1 MNKIQKLNNRTL
13 ALGINHLKKVDSD
26 FKTILRDRDDQINT
40 FKKTGGF
47 EGLISLIVEQQLSVA
62 SAKAIFSRVKLIC
75 GDFEATTFLRISE
88 EELKAT
94 GLSRQK
100 VTYCRNVAEAVVNKT
115 LDFKKLEKMAD
126 QEVVA
131 KLVQIKGIGEW
142 TAQCYLM
149 ACMKR
154 LDAWPSSD
162 LGLIVAIQ
170 KIKKIKE
177 RPKSLTIEKIAEPWK
192 PYRSIAA
199 LLLWSTY
206 DKD

>member
-1 MNKIQKLNNRTL
+1 MSKIQKLNNKTL
-13 ALGINHLKKVDSD
+13 ALGINHLKNVDSD
-26 FKTILRDRDDQINT
+26 FKAILRDRDDQINT

-100 VTYCRNVAEAVVNKT
+100 VNYCRNVAEAVVNKT

-154 LDAWPSSD
+154 LDAWPSAD

>member
-40 FKKTGGF
+40 FKKTGGL

-75 GDFEATTFLRISE
+75 GDFEATTFLRINE

-100 VTYCRNVAEAVVNKT
+100 VNYCRNVAEAVVNKT

-126 QEVVA
+126 QEVVEI
-131 KLVQIKGIGEW
+131 LVKIKGIGEW

>member
-1 MNKIQKLNNRTL
+1 MNKIQKLNSRTL
-13 ALGINHLKKVDSD
+13 ALGIKHLKKVDSD
-26 FKTILRDRDDQINT
+26 FTKIIRARDDQIKT
-40 FKKTGGF
+40 FKKIEGF

-62 SAKAIFSRVKLIC
+62 SAKAIFNRVKLLC
-75 GDFEATTFLRISE
+75 GDFEATSFLQINE
-88 EELKAT
+88 DELKGT

-100 VTYCRNVAEAVVNKT
+100 VLYCRNVAKAVVNKT
-115 LDFKKLEKMAD
+115 LDFKKLEKMPD
-126 QEVVA
+126 KEVVEI
-131 KLVQIKGIGEW
+131 LVKIKGIGEW

-177 RPKSLTIEKIAEPWK
+177 RPKSLTIEKMAEPWK

>member
-1 MNKIQKLNNRTL
+1 M
-13 ALGINHLKKVDSD
+13 
-26 FKTILRDRDDQINT
+26 
-40 FKKTGGF
+40 
-47 EGLISLIVEQQLSVA
+47 
-62 SAKAIFSRVKLIC
+62 
-75 GDFEATTFLRISE
+75 
-88 EELKAT
+88 
-94 GLSRQK
+94 
-100 VTYCRNVAEAVVNKT
+100 VNKT
-115 LDFKKLEKMAD
+115 LDFKKLEKMPD
-126 QEVVA
+126 KEVVEI
-131 KLVQIKGIGEW
+131 LVKIKGIGEW

-177 RPKSLTIEKIAEPWK
+177 RPKSLTIEKMAEPWK

>member
-1 MNKIQKLNNRTL
+1 MNKIQKLNSRTL
-13 ALGINHLKKVDSD
+13 ALGIKHLTKVDSD
-26 FKTILRDRDDQINT
+26 FTKIIRARDDQIKT
-40 FKKTGGF
+40 FKKIEGF

-62 SAKAIFSRVKLIC
+62 SAKAIFNRVKLLC
-75 GDFEATTFLRISE
+75 GDFEATSFLQINE
-88 EELKAT
+88 DELKGT

-100 VTYCRNVAEAVVNKT
+100 VLYCRNVAKAVVNKT
-115 LDFKKLEKMAD
+115 LDFKKLEKMPD
-126 QEVVA
+126 KEVVEI
-131 KLVQIKGIGEW
+131 LVKIKGIGEW

-177 RPKSLTIEKIAEPWK
+177 RPKSLTIEKMAEPWK

>member
-100 VTYCRNVAEAVVNKT
+100 VLGIKSLEAVVNKT

>member
-1 MNKIQKLNNRTL
+1 MNKIQKLNSRTL
-13 ALGINHLKKVDSD
+13 ALGIKHLKKVDSD
-26 FKTILRDRDDQINT
+26 FTKILRARDDQIKT
-40 FKKTGGF
+40 FKKIEGF

-62 SAKAIFSRVKLIC
+62 SAKAIFNRVKLLC
-75 GDFEATTFLRISE
+75 GDFEATSFLQINE
-88 EELKAT
+88 DELKGT

-100 VTYCRNVAEAVVNKT
+100 VLYCRNVAKAVVNKT
-115 LDFKKLEKMAD
+115 LDFKKLEKMPD
-126 QEVVA
+126 KEVVEILI
-131 KLVQIKGIGEW
+131 KIKGIGEW

-177 RPKSLTIEKIAEPWK
+177 RPKSLTIEKMAEPWK

-206 DKD
+206 DKN

>member
-1 MNKIQKLNNRTL
+1 MSKIQKLNNRTL
-13 ALGINHLKKVDSD
+13 ALGIKHLKKVDSD
-26 FKTILRDRDDQINT
+26 FKKILRDRNDQINS

-62 SAKAIFSRVKLIC
+62 SAKAIFSRVKLVC
-75 GDFEATTFLRISE
+75 GDFEASSFLKIKE
-88 EELKAT
+88 GELKAT

-100 VTYCRNVAEAVVNKT
+100 VTYCRNVAEAVINKT
-115 LDFKKLEKMAD
+115 LDFKKLEKMSD
-126 QEVVA
+126 QEVVEM
-131 KLVQIKGIGEW
+131 LVKIKGIGEW

-170 KIKKIKE
+170 KIKKINE
-177 RPKSLTIEKIAEPWK
+177 RPKSLTIEKMAEPWK
-192 PYRSIAA
+192 PFRSIAA

>member
-1 MNKIQKLNNRTL
+1 MSKIQKLNNRTL

>member
-154 LDAWPSSD
+154 LDAWPSAD

-177 RPKSLTIEKIAEPWK
+177 RPKSLTIEKMAEPWK

>member
-1 MNKIQKLNNRTL
+1 MSKIQKLNNRTL
-13 ALGINHLKKVDSD
+13 ALGIKHLKKVDSD
-26 FKTILRDRDDQINT
+26 FKEILRDRNDQINS

-62 SAKAIFSRVKLIC
+62 SAKAIFSRVKLVC
-75 GDFEATTFLRISE
+75 GDFEASSFLKIKE

-100 VTYCRNVAEAVVNKT
+100 VTYCRNVAEAVINKT
-115 LDFKKLEKMAD
+115 LDFKKLEKMSD
-126 QEVVA
+126 QEVVEI
-131 KLVQIKGIGEW
+131 LVKIKGIGEW

-170 KIKKIKE
+170 KIKKISE
-177 RPKSLTIEKIAEPWK
+177 RPKSLTIEKMAEPWK

>member
-1 MNKIQKLNNRTL
+1 MSKIQKLNNKTL
-13 ALGINHLKKVDSD
+13 ALGIKHLKKVDSD
-26 FKTILRDRDDQINT
+26 FKAILRDRNDQINS
-40 FKKTGGF
+40 FQKTGGF

-75 GDFEATTFLRISE
+75 GDFEASSFLKIKE
-88 EELKAT
+88 EKLKAT

-100 VTYCRNVAEAVVNKT
+100 VTYCRNVAEAVINKT
-115 LDFKKLEKMAD
+115 LDFKKLEKMSD
-126 QEVVA
+126 QEVVEM
-131 KLVQIKGIGEW
+131 LVKIKGIGEW

-154 LDAWPSSD
+154 MDAWPSSD

-177 RPKSLTIEKIAEPWK
+177 RPKSLTIEKMAEPWK

>member
-1 MNKIQKLNNRTL
+1 MSKIQKLNNRTL
-13 ALGINHLKKVDSD
+13 ALGIKHLKKVDSD
-26 FKTILRDRDDQINT
+26 FKEILKDRNDQINS

-62 SAKAIFSRVKLIC
+62 SAKAIFSRVKLVC
-75 GDFEATTFLRISE
+75 GDFEASSFLKIKE

-100 VTYCRNVAEAVVNKT
+100 VTYCRNVAEAVINKT
-115 LDFKKLEKMAD
+115 LDFKKLEKMSD
-126 QEVVA
+126 QEVVEM
-131 KLVQIKGIGEW
+131 LVKIKGIGEW

-170 KIKKIKE
+170 KIKKINE
-177 RPKSLTIEKIAEPWK
+177 RPKSLTIEKMAEPWK

>member
-1 MNKIQKLNNRTL
+1 MSKIQKLNNKTL
-13 ALGINHLKKVDSD
+13 ALGIKHLKKVDSD
-26 FKTILRDRDDQINT
+26 FKEILRDRNDQINS

-62 SAKAIFSRVKLIC
+62 SAKAIFSRVKLVC
-75 GDFEATTFLRISE
+75 GDFEASSFLKIKE

-100 VTYCRNVAEAVVNKT
+100 VTYCRNVAEAVINKT
-115 LDFKKLEKMAD
+115 LDFKKLEKMSD
-126 QEVVA
+126 QEVVEM
-131 KLVQIKGIGEW
+131 LVKIKGIGEW

-170 KIKKIKE
+170 KIKKINE
-177 RPKSLTIEKIAEPWK
+177 RPKSLTIEKMAEPWK

>member
-1 MNKIQKLNNRTL
+1 MSKIQKLNNRTL
-13 ALGINHLKKVDSD
+13 ALGIKHLKKVDSD
-26 FKTILRDRDDQINT
+26 FKEILRDRNDQINS

-62 SAKAIFSRVKLIC
+62 SAKAIFSRVKLVC
-75 GDFEATTFLRISE
+75 GDFEASSFLKIKE

-100 VTYCRNVAEAVVNKT
+100 VAYCRIVAEAVINKT
-115 LDFKKLEKMAD
+115 LDFKKLEKMSD
-126 QEVVA
+126 QEVVEM
-131 KLVQIKGIGEW
+131 LVKIKGIGEW

-170 KIKKIKE
+170 KIKKINE
-177 RPKSLTIEKIAEPWK
+177 RPKSLTIEKMAEPWK

>member
-1 MNKIQKLNNRTL
+1 MSKIQKLNNRTL
-13 ALGINHLKKVDSD
+13 ALGIKHLKKVDSD
-26 FKTILRDRDDQINT
+26 FKEILRDRNDQINS

-62 SAKAIFSRVKLIC
+62 SAKAIFSRVKLVC
-75 GDFEATTFLRISE
+75 GDFEASSFLKIKE

-100 VTYCRNVAEAVVNKT
+100 VTYCRNVAEAVINKT
-115 LDFKKLEKMAD
+115 LDFKKLEKMSD
-126 QEVVA
+126 QEVVEM
-131 KLVQIKGIGEW
+131 LVKIKGIGEW

-170 KIKKIKE
+170 KIKKINE
-177 RPKSLTIEKIAEPWK
+177 RPKSLTIEKMAAPWK

>member
-1 MNKIQKLNNRTL
+1 MSKIQKLNNRTL
-13 ALGINHLKKVDSD
+13 ALGIKHLKKVDSD
-26 FKTILRDRDDQINT
+26 FKEILRDRNDQINS

-62 SAKAIFSRVKLIC
+62 SAKAIFSRVKLVC
-75 GDFEATTFLRISE
+75 GDFEASSFLKIKE

-100 VTYCRNVAEAVVNKT
+100 VTYCRNVAEAVINKT
-115 LDFKKLEKMAD
+115 LDFKKLEKISD
-126 QEVVA
+126 QEVVEM
-131 KLVQIKGIGEW
+131 LVKIKGIGEW

-170 KIKKIKE
+170 KIKKINE
-177 RPKSLTIEKIAEPWK
+177 RPKSLTIEKMAEPWK

>member
-1 MNKIQKLNNRTL
+1 MNKIQKLNSRTL
-13 ALGINHLKKVDSD
+13 ALGIKHLKKVDSD
-26 FKTILRDRDDQINT
+26 FTKILRARDDQINT
-40 FKKTGGF
+40 FKKIEGF

-62 SAKAIFSRVKLIC
+62 SAKAIFNRVKLLC
-75 GDFEATTFLRISE
+75 GDFEATSFLQINE
-88 EELKAT
+88 DELKGT

-100 VTYCRNVAEAVVNKT
+100 VLYCRNVAKAVVNKT
-115 LDFKKLEKMAD
+115 LDFKKLEKMPD
-126 QEVVA
+126 KEVVEILI
-131 KLVQIKGIGEW
+131 KIKGIGEW

-177 RPKSLTIEKIAEPWK
+177 RPKSLTIEKMAEPWK

-206 DKD
+206 DKN

>member
-1 MNKIQKLNNRTL
+1 MSKIQKLNNRTL

-177 RPKSLTIEKIAEPWK
+177 RPKSLTIEKMAEPWK

>member
-1 MNKIQKLNNRTL
+1 MSKIQKLNNRTL
-13 ALGINHLKKVDSD
+13 ALGIKHLKKVDSD
-26 FKTILRDRDDQINT
+26 FKEILRDRNDQINS

-62 SAKAIFSRVKLIC
+62 SAKAIFSRVKLVC
-75 GDFEATTFLRISE
+75 GDFEASSFLKIKE

-100 VTYCRNVAEAVVNKT
+100 VTYCRNVAKAVINKT
-115 LDFKKLEKMAD
+115 LDFKKLEKMSD
-126 QEVVA
+126 QEVVEM
-131 KLVQIKGIGEW
+131 LVKIKGIGEW

-170 KIKKIKE
+170 KIKKINE
-177 RPKSLTIEKIAEPWK
+177 RPKSLTIEKMAEPWK

>member
-1 MNKIQKLNNRTL
+1 MSKIQKLNNRTL
-13 ALGINHLKKVDSD
+13 ALGIKHLKKVDSD
-26 FKTILRDRDDQINT
+26 FKEILRDRNDQINS
-40 FKKTGGF
+40 FKKKEGF

-62 SAKAIFSRVKLIC
+62 SAKAIFSRVKLVC
-75 GDFEATTFLRISE
+75 GDFEASSFLKIKE
-88 EELKAT
+88 DELKAT

-100 VTYCRNVAEAVVNKT
+100 VTYCRNVAEAVINKT
-115 LDFKKLEKMAD
+115 LDFKKLEKMSD
-126 QEVVA
+126 QEVVEM
-131 KLVQIKGIGEW
+131 LVKIKGIGEW

-170 KIKKIKE
+170 NIKKINE
-177 RPKSLTIEKIAEPWK
+177 RPKSLTIEKMAEPWK

>member
-1 MNKIQKLNNRTL
+1 MSKIQKLNNRTL
-13 ALGINHLKKVDSD
+13 ALGIKHLKKVDSD
-26 FKTILRDRDDQINT
+26 FKEILKDRNDQINS

-62 SAKAIFSRVKLIC
+62 SAKAIFSRVKLVC
-75 GDFEATTFLRISE
+75 GDFEASSFLKIKE
-88 EELKAT
+88 DELKAT

-100 VTYCRNVAEAVVNKT
+100 VTYCRNVAEAVINKT
-115 LDFKKLEKMAD
+115 LDFKKLEKMSD
-126 QEVVA
+126 QEVVEM
-131 KLVQIKGIGEW
+131 LVKIKGIGEW

-170 KIKKIKE
+170 KIKKINE
-177 RPKSLTIEKIAEPWK
+177 RPKSLTIEKMAEPWK

>member
-1 MNKIQKLNNRTL
+1 MSKIQKLNNRTL
-13 ALGINHLKKVDSD
+13 ALGIKHLKKVDSD
-26 FKTILRDRDDQINT
+26 FKEILRDRNDQINS

-62 SAKAIFSRVKLIC
+62 SAKAIFSRVKLVC
-75 GDFEATTFLRISE
+75 GDFEASSFLKIKD

-100 VTYCRNVAEAVVNKT
+100 VTYCRNVAEAVINKT
-115 LDFKKLEKMAD
+115 LDFKKLEKMSD
-126 QEVVA
+126 QEVVEM
-131 KLVQIKGIGEW
+131 LVKIKGIGEW

-170 KIKKIKE
+170 KIKKINE
-177 RPKSLTIEKIAEPWK
+177 RPKSLTIEKMAEPWK

>member
-1 MNKIQKLNNRTL
+1 MNKIQKLNSRTL
-13 ALGINHLKKVDSD
+13 ALGIKHLKKVDSD
-26 FKTILRDRDDQINT
+26 FTKILRARDDQIKT
-40 FKKTGGF
+40 FKKIEGF

-62 SAKAIFSRVKLIC
+62 SAKAIFNRVKLLC
-75 GDFEATTFLRISE
+75 GDFEATSFLQINE
-88 EELKAT
+88 DELKGT

-100 VTYCRNVAEAVVNKT
+100 VLYCRNVAKAVVNKT
-115 LDFKKLEKMAD
+115 LDFKKLEKMPD
-126 QEVVA
+126 KEVVEI
-131 KLVQIKGIGEW
+131 LVKIKGIGEW

-177 RPKSLTIEKIAEPWK
+177 RPKSLTIEKMAEPWK

>member
-75 GDFEATTFLRISE
+75 GDFEVTTFLRISE

-154 LDAWPSSD
+154 LDAWPSAD

>member
-1 MNKIQKLNNRTL
+1 MSKIQKLNNRTL
-13 ALGINHLKKVDSD
+13 ALGIKHLKKVDSN
-26 FKTILRDRDDQINT
+26 FKEILRDRNDQINS

-62 SAKAIFSRVKLIC
+62 SAKAIFRRVKLVC
-75 GDFEATTFLRISE
+75 GDFEASSFLKIKE

-100 VTYCRNVAEAVVNKT
+100 VTYCRNIAEAVINKT
-115 LDFKKLEKMAD
+115 LDFKKLEKMPD
-126 QEVVA
+126 REVIEM
-131 KLVQIKGIGEW
+131 LVKIKGIGEW

-199 LLLWSTY
+199 LLLWSAY

>member
-1 MNKIQKLNNRTL
+1 MSKIQKLNNRTL
-13 ALGINHLKKVDSD
+13 DLGIKHLKKVDSD
-26 FKTILRDRDDQINT
+26 FKEILRDRNDQINS

-62 SAKAIFSRVKLIC
+62 SAKAIFSRVKLVC
-75 GDFEATTFLRISE
+75 GDFEASSFLKIKE

-100 VTYCRNVAEAVVNKT
+100 VTYCRNVAEAVINKT
-115 LDFKKLEKMAD
+115 LDFKKLEKMSD
-126 QEVVA
+126 QEVVEM
-131 KLVQIKGIGEW
+131 LVKIKGIGEW

-170 KIKKIKE
+170 KIKKINE
-177 RPKSLTIEKIAEPWK
+177 RPKSLTIEKMAEPWK

>member
-1 MNKIQKLNNRTL
+1 MSKIQKLNNRTL

-40 FKKTGGF
+40 FKKTGGL

-75 GDFEATTFLRISE
+75 GDFEATTFLRINE
-88 EELKAT
+88 EKLKAT

-100 VTYCRNVAEAVVNKT
+100 VNYCRNVAEAVVNKT

-126 QEVVA
+126 QEVIEI
-131 KLVQIKGIGEW
+131 LVKIKGIGEW

-170 KIKKIKE
+170 KIKKIEE
-177 RPKSLTIEKIAEPWK
+177 RPKSLTIEKMAEPWK

>member
-1 MNKIQKLNNRTL
+1 MSKIQKLNNRTL
-13 ALGINHLKKVDSD
+13 ALGIKHLKKVDSD
-26 FKTILRDRDDQINT
+26 FKEILRDRNDQINS

-62 SAKAIFSRVKLIC
+62 SAKAIFSRVKLVC
-75 GDFEATTFLRISE
+75 GDFEASSFLKIKE

-100 VTYCRNVAEAVVNKT
+100 VTYCRNVAEAVINKT
-115 LDFKKLEKMAD
+115 LDFKKLEKMSD
-126 QEVVA
+126 QEVVEILI
-131 KLVQIKGIGEW
+131 KIKGIGEW

-170 KIKKIKE
+170 KIKKINE
-177 RPKSLTIEKIAEPWK
+177 RPKSLTIEKMAEPWK

>member
-1 MNKIQKLNNRTL
+1 MSKIQKLNNRTL
-13 ALGINHLKKVDSD
+13 ALGIKHLKKVDSD
-26 FKTILRDRDDQINT
+26 FKEILRDRNDQINS

-62 SAKAIFSRVKLIC
+62 SAKAIFSRVKLVC
-75 GDFEATTFLRISE
+75 GDFEASSFLKIKE

-100 VTYCRNVAEAVVNKT
+100 VTYCRNVAEAVINKN
-115 LDFKKLEKMAD
+115 LDFKKLEKMSD
-126 QEVVA
+126 QEVVER
-131 KLVQIKGIGEW
+131 LVKIKGIGEW

-170 KIKKIKE
+170 KIKKINE
-177 RPKSLTIEKIAEPWK
+177 RPKSLTIEKMAEPWK

>member
-1 MNKIQKLNNRTL
+1 MSKIQKLNNRTL
-13 ALGINHLKKVDSD
+13 ALGIKHLKKVDSN
-26 FKTILRDRDDQINT
+26 FKEILRDRNDQINS

-62 SAKAIFSRVKLIC
+62 SAKAIFSRVKLVC
-75 GDFEATTFLRISE
+75 GDFEASSFLKIKE
-88 EELKAT
+88 DELKAT

-100 VTYCRNVAEAVVNKT
+100 VTYCRNVAKAVINKT
-115 LDFKKLEKMAD
+115 LDFKKLEKMSD
-126 QEVVA
+126 QEVVEM
-131 KLVQIKGIGEW
+131 LVKIKGIGEW

-170 KIKKIKE
+170 KIKKINE
-177 RPKSLTIEKIAEPWK
+177 RPKSLTIEKMAEPWK

>member
-1 MNKIQKLNNRTL
+1 MSKIQKLNNRTL
-13 ALGINHLKKVDSD
+13 ALGIKHLKKVDSD
-26 FKTILRDRDDQINT
+26 FKEILRDRNDQINS

-62 SAKAIFSRVKLIC
+62 SAKAIFNRVKLVC
-75 GDFEATTFLRISE
+75 GDFEASSFLKIKE

-100 VTYCRNVAEAVVNKT
+100 VTYCRNVAEAVINKT
-115 LDFKKLEKMAD
+115 LDFKKLEKMSD
-126 QEVVA
+126 QEVVEM
-131 KLVQIKGIGEW
+131 LVKIKGIGEW

-170 KIKKIKE
+170 KIKKINE
-177 RPKSLTIEKIAEPWK
+177 RPKSLTIEKMAEPWK

>member
-1 MNKIQKLNNRTL
+1 MSKIQKLNNRTL
-13 ALGINHLKKVDSD
+13 ALGIKHLKKVDSD
-26 FKTILRDRDDQINT
+26 FKEILRDRNDQINS

-62 SAKAIFSRVKLIC
+62 SAKAIFSRVKLVC
-75 GDFEATTFLRISE
+75 GDFEASSFLKIKE
-88 EELKAT
+88 DELKAT

-100 VTYCRNVAEAVVNKT
+100 VTYCRNVAEAVINKT
-115 LDFKKLEKMAD
+115 LDFKKLEKMSD
-126 QEVVA
+126 QEVVER
-131 KLVQIKGIGEW
+131 LVKIKGIGEW

-170 KIKKIKE
+170 KIKKINE
-177 RPKSLTIEKIAEPWK
+177 RPKSLTIEKMAEPWK

>member
-75 GDFEATTFLRISE
+75 GDFEATTFLRINE

-154 LDAWPSSD
+154 LDAWPSAD

>member
-75 GDFEATTFLRISE
+75 GDFEATKFLRISE

-177 RPKSLTIEKIAEPWK
+177 RPKSLTIEKMAEPWK

>member
-1 MNKIQKLNNRTL
+1 MNKIQKLNSRTL
-13 ALGINHLKKVDSD
+13 ALGIKHLKKVDSD
-26 FKTILRDRDDQINT
+26 FTKILRARDDQIKT
-40 FKKTGGF
+40 FKKIEGF

-62 SAKAIFSRVKLIC
+62 SAKAIFNRVKLLC
-75 GDFEATTFLRISE
+75 GDFEATSFLQINE
-88 EELKAT
+88 DELKGT

-100 VTYCRNVAEAVVNKT
+100 VLYCRNVAKAVVNKT
-115 LDFKKLEKMAD
+115 LDFKKLEKMPD
-126 QEVVA
+126 KEVVEILI
-131 KLVQIKGIGEW
+131 KIKGIGEW

-177 RPKSLTIEKIAEPWK
+177 RPKSLTIEKMAEPWK

>member
-154 LDAWPSSD
+154 LDAWPSAD

-170 KIKKIKE
+170 KIKKIKV
-177 RPKSLTIEKIAEPWK
+177 S
-192 PYRSIAA
+192 
-199 LLLWSTY
+199 
-206 DKD
+206 

>member
-115 LDFKKLEKMAD
+115 LDFKKLEKMVD

-154 LDAWPSSD
+154 LDAWPSAD

>member
-1 MNKIQKLNNRTL
+1 MSKIQKLNNRTL
-13 ALGINHLKKVDSD
+13 ALGIKHLKKVDSD
-26 FKTILRDRDDQINT
+26 FKEILRDRNDQINS

-62 SAKAIFSRVKLIC
+62 SAKAIFSRVKLVC
-75 GDFEATTFLRISE
+75 GDFEASSFLKIKE
-88 EELKAT
+88 DELKAT

-100 VTYCRNVAEAVVNKT
+100 VTYCRNVAEEVINKT
-115 LDFKKLEKMAD
+115 LDFKKLEKMSD
-126 QEVVA
+126 QEVVEM
-131 KLVQIKGIGEW
+131 LVKIKGIGEW

-170 KIKKIKE
+170 NIKKINE
-177 RPKSLTIEKIAEPWK
+177 RPKSLTIEKMAEPWK